1 MLRVALTGGIATGKT
16 YVLERLRAAGVP
28 VIDADELVHAALMPG
43 TAAARAVSHHFG
55 PEMLDA
61 DGAVNRKALGTRVFS
76 DASARR
82 TLEGILH
89 PAVYDAIQ
97 QWFDDLKSSGVL
109 LGIAAIPLLYE
120 TKHER
125 DFQAVVVTAC
135 KPETQIHRIMER
147 DGLLEAEARR
157 RIAAQLA
164 IEEKVNRADFVIRT
178 DGTTAE
184 TDRQVDEV
192 LRKLRAVSRE
202 SRVDGR

>member
-55 PEMLDA
+55 PDMLEA
-61 DGAVNRKALGTRVFS
+61 DGGVNRKALGARVFS
-76 DASARR
+76 DAAVRR
-82 TLEGILH
+82 TLETILH

-97 QWFDDLKSSGVL
+97 QWFDDLKSSGAL
-109 LGIAAIPLLYE
+109 LGVAAIPLLYE
-120 TKHER
+120 TKHEG
-125 DFQAVVVTAC
+125 DVQAVVVTAC

-147 DGLLEAEARR
+147 DGLPEAEARR

-164 IEEKVNRADFVIRT
+164 IEEKVNRSDFVIRT
-178 DGTTAE
+178 DGTKAE
-184 TDRQVDEV
+184 TDRQVEETLV
-192 LRKLRAVSRE
+192 NLRSRAQKS
-202 SRVDGR
+202 